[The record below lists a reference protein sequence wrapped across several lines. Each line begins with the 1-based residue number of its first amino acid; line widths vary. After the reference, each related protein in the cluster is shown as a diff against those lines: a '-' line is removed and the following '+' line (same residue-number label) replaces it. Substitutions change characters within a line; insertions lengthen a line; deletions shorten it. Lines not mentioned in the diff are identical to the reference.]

1 MIGKIK
7 KIVFALQLKIATELK
22 IIVVITIVDK
32 KKCATLLVTN
42 DLNSKKEA
50 IKMTD
55 VINVINKIISLK
67 IGIPIFIL
75 LSQLI

>member
-1 MIGKIK
+1 VIGKIK